1 MRLRKSD
8 GHDRV
13 AMAVRKITELRDRMA
28 ATERHSSKVFKALSD
43 DTRRQ
48 ILFLLEERQ
57 RNVSEI
63 AQQFDLTQPT
73 ISRHLS
79 VLRDADLIRDDR
91 QGPRVV
97 YSLNDTVLNSSMQQ
111 FFGRFRGCQRS
122 LR

>member
-1 MRLRKSD
+1 MTVLD
-8 GHDRV
+8 P
-13 AMAVRKITELRDRMA
+13 TELRERKA
-28 ATERHSSKVFKALSD
+28 ATGRQSKKVFKALSD

-57 RNVSEI
+57 RNVGEI
-63 AQQFDLTQPT
+63 VQQFDVTQPT

-122 LR
+122 FK